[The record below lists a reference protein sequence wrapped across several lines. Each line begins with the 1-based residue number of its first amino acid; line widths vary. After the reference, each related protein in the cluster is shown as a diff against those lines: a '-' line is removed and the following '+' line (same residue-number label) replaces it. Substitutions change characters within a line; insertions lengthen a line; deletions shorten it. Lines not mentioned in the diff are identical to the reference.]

1 MNTGEQRTG
10 PSYERLLLIC
20 CSATFVCYCGSY
32 MRIPVVPLYAKL
44 LGANTVDVGVIN
56 STFLL
61 VAGLFSLPL
70 GLVSDR
76 VGRKLLILCGLLTI
90 GGTSLLLSLASS
102 ARQIALIY
110 FLFGVGVAS
119 FGPTMMSFVADFSPS
134 THLGRS
140 YGWYTLAIYGGM
152 SLGPAA
158 GGGIAQL
165 LGYKPVFIFAGVLL
179 LVLAVIVF
187 FILPRARHVLVNR
200 PPRRPAIDIM
210 RGLLRNPSV
219 LTCWL
224 VTIGGFMGFG
234 MFITF
239 IPLYGQNRGLHI
251 GQIGIVFAAQAVSN
265 ALSRI
270 PFGRL
275 SDYVSHRSNLVTAGF
290 ICYAAALAGFGFA
303 VNLAWFVLFAV
314 VTGAGMGLAFTA
326 VGALIAEVVE
336 PGSRGIAMG
345 GYNSS
350 IYFGMM
356 LGALVMGA
364 VIRSI
369 GYPHAFFIIA
379 GINLAVTAVF
389 TLVFNFTRARARFEA
404 PV

>member
-1 MNTGEQRTG
+1 
-10 PSYERLLLIC
+10 
-20 CSATFVCYCGSY
+20 

-389 TLVFNFTRARARFEA
+389 TLVFNFTRARARSEA

>member
-389 TLVFNFTRARARFEA
+389 TLVFNFTRARARSEA

>member
-165 LGYKPVFIFAGVLL
+165 LGYKPLFIFAGVLL

-210 RGLLRNPSV
+210 RDLLRNPPL

-239 IPLYGQNRGLHI
+239 IPLYAQNRGLHI
-251 GQIGIVFAAQAVSN
+251 GQIGIIFGAQAVSN

-303 VNLAWFVLFAV
+303 GNLAWFVLFAV